1 MIITDEQIKDAKAST
16 PYSLEPHHMN
26 DDDSIRAAY
35 NWLDAQ
41 PKLRGLTTKPL
52 AIKHIIERWAG
63 FYVSL
68 TDVEVAAHM
77 HPDIYGSYPVYNI
90 HCNFVHPLDCR
101 LVGLIHH
108 RYNLPTR
115 RYDDKTYFE
124 KTNPRNNRIAVG
136 WMRHHPPY
144 IHSRP

>member
-1 MIITDEQIKDAKAST
+1 MMITDEKIKEAKATTS
-16 PYSLEPHHMN
+16 YSLEPHHMK
-26 DDDSIRAAY
+26 DDCIRAAY
-35 NWLDAQ
+35 HWLDAQ

-52 AIKHIIERWAG
+52 TIKHIIERWAG

-77 HPDIYGSYPVYNI
+77 HPDIYGYYPFYNI

-101 LVGLIHH
+101 LVGLVHH

-115 RYDDKTYFE
+115 KYDNKTYFMRQI
-124 KTNPRNNRIAVG
+124 NHRNAVI
-136 WMRHHPPY
+136 R
-144 IHSRP
+144 SL